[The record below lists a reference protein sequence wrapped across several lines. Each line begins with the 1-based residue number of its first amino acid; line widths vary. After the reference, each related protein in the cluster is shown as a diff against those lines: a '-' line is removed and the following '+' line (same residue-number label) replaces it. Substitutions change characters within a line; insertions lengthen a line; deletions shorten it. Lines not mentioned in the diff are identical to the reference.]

1 MWQIALMIKT
11 QVQLPDELYRKA
23 KQIAREREWSLA
35 EVMRRG
41 LEHMVRACPPSVS
54 PPPPL
59 PVLSADVFAEN
70 ADDLD
75 LKALSVDDTIMRG
88 IEQ

>member
-1 MWQIALMIKT
+1 MVKT

-23 KQIAREREWSLA
+23 KQIAKEREWSLA

-41 LEHMVRACPPSVS
+41 LEHMVRACPPASDGKTT
-54 PPPPL
+54 L
-59 PVLSADVFAEN
+59 PVLPANAFAEN

-75 LKALSVDDTIMRG
+75 LKAISTDDEALRG
-88 IEQ
+88 IE